1 MLSTPFYH
9 ALLKKYVIVFGTLFN
24 QIYIERESSSGT
36 VGQRFKVPIAYGP
49 REKYLALAENRQ
61 ATTDRQEIVLPRLG
75 FEIIGFNYAQ
85 DRKLQT
91 LGKINTRNNING
103 QNVYKKVFNPV
114 PYDINFRLS
123 IYSKS
128 TEDGTRIL
136 EQILPYFT
144 PEWTVSCKL
153 LEDFDERMDIPL
165 VLNSVSTD
173 DTYDSDYL
181 TRRAL
186 VFDLDFTMKVYLYGP
201 VTQSKLIKVA
211 KVNLYP
217 NLTTNTVFDRVT
229 VQPGL
234 TANGE
239 PTSNSA
245 ASVPYTSIDE
255 DDNYGYIVTI
265 EEFPNVE

>member
-1 MLSTPFYH
+1 MLTSPFYH

-24 QIYIERESSSGT
+24 SVYIERLASNGS
-36 VGQRFKVPIAYGP
+36 VAQRFKVPIAYGP

-61 ATTDRQEIVLPRLG
+61 ATTDRQEIILPRMG
-75 FEIIGFNYAQ
+75 FEMIGFNYAQ
-85 DRKLQT
+85 SRKLNT
-91 LGKINTRNNING
+91 IGKINTKNNING
-103 QNVYKKVFNPV
+103 SNVYKKTFNPV

-144 PEWTVSCKL
+144 PEWTVSAKL
-153 LEDFDERMDIPL
+153 LDDFDEKMDIPL

-173 DTYDSDYL
+173 DTYDSDYM

-201 VTQSKLIKVA
+201 VTQSKLIKIA
-211 KVNLYP
+211 KTNLYP
-217 NLTTNTVFDRVT
+217 NLTSNTVFDRVT

-234 TANGE
+234 TANGT
-239 PTSNSA
+239 PTSNA
-245 ASVPYTSIDE
+245 DASVAYSLIDE
-255 DDNYGYIVTI
+255 DDDYGYIVTI

>member
-24 QIYIERESSSGT
+24 SLYIERQNSNGST
-36 VGQRFKVPIAYGP
+36 AQRFKVPIAYGP
-49 REKYLALAENRQ
+49 REKYLVLAENRQ
-61 ATTDRQEIVLPRLG
+61 AATDRYEIILPRMA

-85 DRKLQT
+85 NRKLNT
-91 LGKINTRNNING
+91 IGKINTKNNING
-103 QNVYKKVFNPV
+103 QNVYKKTFNPV

-144 PEWTVSCKL
+144 PEWTVSAKL
-153 LEDFDERMDIPL
+153 LDDFDEKMDIPL
-165 VLNSVSTD
+165 VLNSVTTD

-201 VTQSKLIKVA
+201 VTQSKLIKIA
-211 KVNLYP
+211 KTNLYP
-217 NLTTNTVFDRVT
+217 NLTYNTVFDRVT
-229 VQPGL
+229 IQPGL

-239 PTSNSA
+239 PT
-245 ASVPYTSIDE
+245 TSLEETVDYSFIDE
-255 DDNYGYIVTI
+255 DDDFGYIVTI
-265 EEFPNVE
+265 ENFPNVE